1 MTLPIRITTANATTV
16 AMIGSIIGRN
26 DATKSAIVLSISEC
40 TEAPRSRDLE
50 LHRHF
55 RIFIPSFSAAITFSS
70 SRICAER
77 ITFPWC
83 FCAVICSATS
93 SGRKRFTGSGLV
105 KTFSVYVLRLGYL
118 VCNGKVTKT
127 ITARP
132 AGVRHIL
139 GPRVQR
145 LSHLDRLFLERRRQ
159 IPFGC
164 AWRGSISDSRFWH
177 IPAH

>member
-1 MTLPIRITTANATTV
+1 MQPNQPLCFPYPSARKRRARETSNFTTTF
-16 AMIGSIIGRN
+16 G
-26 DATKSAIVLSISEC
+26 
-40 TEAPRSRDLE
+40 
-50 LHRHF
+50 
-55 RIFIPSFSAAITFSS
+55 IFIPSFSAAITFSS
-70 SRICAER
+70 WRICAER

-164 AWRGSISDSRFWH
+164 AWRGSISDSRCWH